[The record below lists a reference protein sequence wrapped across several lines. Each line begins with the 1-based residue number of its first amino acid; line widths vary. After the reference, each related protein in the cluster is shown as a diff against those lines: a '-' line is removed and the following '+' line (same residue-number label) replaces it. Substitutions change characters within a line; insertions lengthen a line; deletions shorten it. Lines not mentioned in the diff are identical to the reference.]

1 MAYLQSLW
9 RSQDTIPGAGFAP
22 DGIRLICPRR
32 TRLPGAM
39 SVIVA
44 TLVRFAKTPIAR
56 GLGEARQTRPERVG
70 DNGSGRP
77 VSGRCGRRY

>member
-1 MAYLQSLW
+1 
-9 RSQDTIPGAGFAP
+9 
-22 DGIRLICPRR
+22 
-32 TRLPGAM
+32 M
-39 SVIVA
+39 SFFVA